1 MRKMAVFALIG
12 LTVAAAQP
20 AKAQKAAKLPRVGYL
35 ALTVNVSVN
44 YEVFRQGLREL
55 GYVEG
60 KNIVLEY
67 RTAEDRSRLAELATE
82 LVQEK
87 VDVIVAQGPAARAA
101 KMATGTVPIVFAF
114 SGEPIEAG
122 LVASLAQPGG
132 NLTGMTLLAFD
143 LVGKRLELLKEAVPK
158 VSRVAVVAYPEH
170 PGERREFQETQITA
184 RHLGLAL
191 QYLQVKTTADYD
203 GAFDAISKGSA
214 NALLVF
220 PDALSNANRGKI
232 VEFASKARL
241 PGVYGWREYVES
253 GGLMSYGPNQDEA
266 YRRIAVYVDKILK
279 GAKPSDLPVELPTKF
294 EFFINLKAAKQI
306 GLTIPPNV
314 LVRADR
320 VIR

>member
-1 MRKMAVFALIG
+1 MRRMAVLVVMG
-12 LTVAAAQP
+12 LVLAASEP
-20 AKAQKAAKLPRVGYL
+20 AKAQKVPKLPRVGYL

-82 LVQEK
+82 LVQQK

-122 LVASLAQPGG
+122 LVASLARPGG

-170 PGERREFQETQITA
+170 PGERREFEETQITA
-184 RHLGLAL
+184 RHLGLDL

-203 GAFDAISKGSA
+203 GAFDAISKSSA

-241 PGVYGWREYVES
+241 PAIYGWREYVES

-279 GAKPSDLPVELPTKF
+279 GAKPVDLPVELPKKF
-294 EFFINLKAAKQI
+294 EFFVNLKAAKQI
-306 GLTIPPNV
+306 GLTIPQSV
-314 LVRADR
+314 LFRADK
-320 VIR
+320 VIK